1 MKKII
6 LIDGY
11 CNLCNG
17 FIKLVYSQKPY
28 LFYYKT
34 INETGLLE
42 SEDSLGLQ
50 KGDLILRGPKA
61 VISILGELG
70 FFWRLVSY
78 FLKILPSKFVKY
90 FYNVIAQKRY
100 MVFGKKNECSITER
114 IDNKFIIKN

>member
-28 LFYYKT
+28 SFYYKT

-50 KGDLILRGPKA
+50 EGDLILRGPKA

-70 FFWRLVSY
+70 FFWRLISHL
-78 FLKILPSKFVKY
+78 LKILPSKFVKY
-90 FYNVIAQKRY
+90 LYNVTAQKRY

-114 IDNKFIIKN
+114 IDNKFIIKS